1 MATYFI
7 EQKQTGMQKKKDFVS
22 LMVEIGP
29 SCMSMVSGL
38 KLNIRQR
45 LGKIFF
51 IKVKRKGYL
60 G

>member
-1 MATYFI
+1 
-7 EQKQTGMQKKKDFVS
+7 MQKKKDFVS